1 MTSDFIAALNLLIK
15 DKNRKIIST
24 MDEDVMKIFLG
35 NLEEAIQGLHEF
47 YMQYKEDSFI
57 IHDIPGVLEIIFL
70 R

>member
-1 MTSDFIAALNLLIK
+1 MTRDFIAELNLLIK

-24 MDEDVMKIFLG
+24 MDEDVMKIFSG

-47 YMQYKEDSFI
+47 SLQYKEDSFF